1 MFQVNKIAKS
11 EYSNKKAP
19 NWCYALNKPAIF
31 GVIKGLIRLYQKWT
45 TTRYFRYFIT
55 LKITS
60 TNERNRK
67 RKIEVRLKSLD
78 HCKIVRMSF
87 PVLVWI
93 QEQSENHSQVH

>member
-1 MFQVNKIAKS
+1 MFQVNKLQNPNIVM
-11 EYSNKKAP
+11 KKAP
-19 NWCYALNKPAIF
+19 NWYNALNKPAIF

-55 LKITS
+55 LQITS